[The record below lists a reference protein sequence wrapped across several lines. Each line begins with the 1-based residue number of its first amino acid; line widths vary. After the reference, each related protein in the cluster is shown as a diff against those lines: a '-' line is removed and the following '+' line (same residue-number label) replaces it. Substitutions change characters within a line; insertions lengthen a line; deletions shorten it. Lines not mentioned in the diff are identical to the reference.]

1 VQVTCER
8 ALGLLE
14 QALVLMDSKN
24 IDLPAVHLSLVIE
37 DLKDHMSSCG
47 GVGTS
52 VYAGRRLDDSDDPT
66 RIRYAS

>member
-24 IDLPAVHLSLVIE
+24 IDLPAVRLSLAIE
-37 DLKDHMSSCG
+37 DLKDHMSSCAG
-47 GVGTS
+47 AGTS
-52 VYAGRRLDDSDDPT
+52 VYTGLFLDDSDDPT
-66 RIRYAS
+66 RIWYAS